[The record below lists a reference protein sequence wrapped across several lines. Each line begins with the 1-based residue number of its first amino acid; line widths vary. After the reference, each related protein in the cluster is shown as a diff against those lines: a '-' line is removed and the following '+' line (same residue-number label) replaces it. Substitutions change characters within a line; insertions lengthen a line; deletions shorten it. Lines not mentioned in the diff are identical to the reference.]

1 MPKITALSLAVTV
14 VFAGTAIAKPPP
26 DANPALHGW
35 FQSLRQPGTGLS
47 CCGNSDCHIL
57 GSKQWRAGRGGYQV
71 HIGNAWVGVP
81 RGRVLE
87 HQSNPSG
94 GAVAC
99 YDDRR
104 IVFCFVPG
112 PEA

>member
-1 MPKITALSLAVTV
+1 MMKTAALSLAVAV
-14 VFAGTAIAKPPP
+14 AFAGTALAKPPP

-57 GSKQWRAGRGGYQV
+57 GSKQWRMDQGGYQV
-71 HIGNAWVGVP
+71 HIGDGWVGVP
-81 RGRVLE
+81 RSRVLA

-94 GAVAC
+94 GAVAGE
-99 YDDRR
+99 DEPPVVLFLVTR
-104 IVFCFVPG
+104 P
-112 PEA
+112 PA